1 MVGGSTRNLW
11 AEDVRSLMGLALVT
25 LNIIPHE
32 YEQAGALKK
41 SLCKCDI
48 VR

>member
-11 AEDVRSLMGLALVT
+11 AEDVRSLMESALVT
-25 LNIIPHE
+25 LNIPHE